1 MMGENN
7 RPVAVY
13 TSIAP
18 HNGLIANFSDY
29 EPQRQLTLAPTRRAD
44 TWEPPELRL
53 DRTINGKKPSRTGDL
68 YNTGL
73 STEYVVN
80 SRAREVL
87 ESVVQDDAEFL
98 PVVGGDEPFW
108 IMNTVRILPAL
119 DLEPSTLEEEPSRTE
134 QHSWL
139 LNKAIIPVF

>member
-1 MMGENN
+1 MIGENH

-29 EPQRQLTLAPTRRAD
+29 ESKRQLTLAPGRRGE

-68 YNTGL
+68 YNTGV

-80 SRAREVL
+80 GRAREVL
-87 ESVVQDDAEFL
+87 EDAVQDDAEFL

-119 DLEPSTLEEEPSRTE
+119 DLERSGLPRV
-134 QHSWL
+134 WL
-139 LNKAIIPVF
+139 TR